1 MTKNSATSRLSGGIS
16 TLVTVK
22 DDPANGSDEEK
33 KELANELARATLQHD
48 AQMAALG
55 LQETQAYLADV
66 ASARANQQLVQES
79 EHASWLAKN
88 AQALLAFCVTG
99 SAFILFTI
107 VIVGSSKGWFADN
120 ENKDIIIY
128 ILGALTT
135 VATQV
140 VSYYFGSSAGSADKS
155 RALNA
160 ISMKKQL

>member
-16 TLVTVK
+16 TLVTAK

-33 KELANELARATLQHD
+33 KELANELARAT
-48 AQMAALG
+48 QMAALG

-66 ASARANQQLVQES
+66 ASARANQYLVQES
-79 EHASWLAKN
+79 EHSSWLAKN

-99 SAFILFTI
+99 SAFVLFTV
-107 VIVGSSKGWFADN
+107 VIVGSSKGGFVEG

-160 ISMKKQL
+160 ISMKKNP